1 MAATAALSM
10 ALGTLNFGLFVR
22 PMGDD
27 LGIGRSIFGWAQS
40 ARQVGSAATAPL
52 VGALIDRFGSRT
64 LLAFAALITGCA
76 LCTLGFITE
85 GWQLVVLYALM
96 GLVSM
101 NGPGALVTTVPV
113 TKWFVQ
119 QRGRALAYASLGIPL
134 GGLIFVPLTQVLI
147 EAFGW
152 RTAWVL
158 LALVGAGVIIPLA
171 LIFLRRQPEDLGLLP
186 DGVVQDAAVT
196 TADQR
201 QRRASVRGRTEER
214 SWTRAEALRTTTFWR
229 LVLVFSMVMLATNSV
244 GVHRIPDFTDR
255 GLDPRVISYATALD
269 AAAAGLSTFGS
280 GMLTQRFAPRLIGAS
295 GFLLLAAASA
305 FTIVANSHPL
315 MFLAMIT
322 FGLGIGV
329 GMLMQSYLWAEY
341 FGRQHLGSIRG
352 AAMPVVLFGGAIG
365 APLSGHV
372 RDLTGSYRDVWLAA
386 IAVMLLGAL
395 VLGTTPPPR
404 SRTEIDH

>member
-1 MAATAALSM
+1 MTTDPVAPRRGDQLAASPAPRRGGFFYGWVIVAVMAATAALNM

-22 PMGDD
+22 PMGDE

-40 ARQVGSAATAPL
+40 ARQVGSAVTAPL

-64 LLAFAALITGCA
+64 LLAVAALVTGGA

-85 GWQLVVLYALM
+85 GWQLVALYALI
-96 GLVSM
+96 GSVSM

-158 LALVGAGVIIPLA
+158 LAVVGAGVIVPLA

-186 DGVVQDAAVT
+186 DGVVQGAVAVT
-196 TADQR
+196 TAGQH
-201 QRRASVRGRTEER
+201 QRRASAPGRTEER

-229 LVLVFSMVMLATNSV
+229 LVFVFSMVMLATNSV
-244 GVHRIPDFTDR
+244 GVHRTPISPIGGSTR
-255 GLDPRVISYATALD
+255 G
-269 AAAAGLSTFGS
+269 
-280 GMLTQRFAPRLIGAS
+280 
-295 GFLLLAAASA
+295 
-305 FTIVANSHPL
+305 
-315 MFLAMIT
+315 
-322 FGLGIGV
+322 
-329 GMLMQSYLWAEY
+329 
-341 FGRQHLGSIRG
+341 
-352 AAMPVVLFGGAIG
+352 
-365 APLSGHV
+365 
-372 RDLTGSYRDVWLAA
+372 
-386 IAVMLLGAL
+386 
-395 VLGTTPPPR
+395 
-404 SRTEIDH
+404 